1 MPYFEFIG
9 EDASRKSERAEKYWE
24 VTQVGKNVSVRFG
37 KIGADGQLKVKEFE
51 TKEEAE
57 AEVAKLIKE
66 KTKKGYI
73 SSTFYNF
80 VRKVVFC
87 STFFKSIFINNTFPI
102 I

>member
-57 AEVAKLIKE
+57 AEAMFYMEQTGNVA
-66 KTKKGYI
+66 Y
-73 SSTFYNF
+73 Y
-80 VRKVVFC
+80 VFAKI
-87 STFFKSIFINNTFPI
+87 T
-102 I
+102 